1 MSDAQLVH
9 GMHFPDTPAEAK
21 AARRTGVFR
30 EFFLFQL
37 QVQALK
43 QLNANSSNGLAIP
56 YDNQALRAL
65 IATLPFALTNA
76 QKRVVNEIC
85 ADMRRPNHM
94 NRLLQGDV
102 GSGKTV
108 VAAIVLYAAVTA
120 GFQAALMVPTEVLAE
135 QHFAKLTKLFKDFPV
150 KLGLLTGST
159 STKKRREL
167 LSELRDGRLNLII
180 GTHALIQKGVDFH
193 ALGLVVID
201 EQHRFGVNQRKILQ
215 EKGQKPDFLS
225 MTATPIPRTLAITAY
240 GEMDVSTIDELP
252 AGRKP
257 IATMWLRKNQIDQ
270 VYRIIREQVQ
280 SGSQVFAITPLIAES
295 EKIDLQN
302 AEQLFVDMQK
312 AVGNLGP
319 VALLHGQMKPD
330 EKDQIMRAFS
340 DGKIAVLVSTTVVE
354 VGVDIPNATVMA
366 IFDADR
372 FGLSQ
377 LHQLRGRVGRG
388 QKAAQCLLIADPK
401 NEQGIARMEIM
412 TKTNDGFLLAQKDLE
427 MRGSGDI
434 FGDKQSGLPEF
445 KVADPVG
452 DFPTLEAAQKIVAQ
466 IFKTDPHLLQSDHQ
480 PLAAYLAESRQMLG
494 SLD

>member
-1 MSDAQLVH
+1 MRGTFLRNLYKSVRLASLGQMVSNTLISGLLYSEKGGALMALTDPVTVLPGVGPKREAGLASLGIHTIRDLLFYFPYRYDDLKVKDLAEAADQEKLTVKGIVVTDPVISRFGPHRSRVNVKLQIERSVILVTFFNQPWLKDRFQMGDEAAIFGKWDAKRRSLTGMKILATQSQDQPSMAAIYTVNKNVRMGTLLDLIKAAWERDQQNINDLVPASIREHYRLMSDAQLVH

-37 QVQALK
+37 QIQALK

-193 ALGLVVID
+193 ALGLVVI
-201 EQHRFGVNQRKILQ
+201 
-215 EKGQKPDFLS
+215 
-225 MTATPIPRTLAITAY
+225 
-240 GEMDVSTIDELP
+240 
-252 AGRKP
+252 
-257 IATMWLRKNQIDQ
+257 
-270 VYRIIREQVQ
+270 
-280 SGSQVFAITPLIAES
+280 
-295 EKIDLQN
+295 
-302 AEQLFVDMQK
+302 
-312 AVGNLGP
+312 
-319 VALLHGQMKPD
+319 
-330 EKDQIMRAFS
+330 
-340 DGKIAVLVSTTVVE
+340 
-354 VGVDIPNATVMA
+354 
-366 IFDADR
+366 
-372 FGLSQ
+372 
-377 LHQLRGRVGRG
+377 
-388 QKAAQCLLIADPK
+388 
-401 NEQGIARMEIM
+401 
-412 TKTNDGFLLAQKDLE
+412 
-427 MRGSGDI
+427 
-434 FGDKQSGLPEF
+434 
-445 KVADPVG
+445 
-452 DFPTLEAAQKIVAQ
+452 
-466 IFKTDPHLLQSDHQ
+466 
-480 PLAAYLAESRQMLG
+480 
-494 SLD
+494 